1 MMGDDT
7 NMITPPPVGN
17 TSAQMPPPAPATP
30 TSQPLPPPPPQV
42 QTAPP
47 PPPPVPEDSIISAS
61 ALSKWYGQVIGLNN
75 FNLEIKS
82 GITGIVGPNGSGKS
96 TFFKLVTGMIKPS
109 VGELHVMGEK
119 PWDNCKLR
127 SSMGLCPDFDNLSD
141 EMTGTRYLELVGGLH
156 HMTGE
161 SLKSRIKEV
170 QEIVGMTAAMN
181 RKIGGY
187 SKGMRQRIKLA
198 GTILHEPKILLLD
211 EPLAGTD
218 PLARRDIINLIKS
231 LNKDFG
237 HEIVISS
244 HVLFEV
250 ERMTH
255 DVALIY
261 KGRAVAS
268 GDISEIRGLIDKH
281 PHNIVVQGEGMS
293 ELAKRLLDMDFTVS
307 VGYDHTRKGIM
318 VQVNKPDEFF
328 LAIPEIVNELG
339 CNISQLYSLDD
350 DLEAVFRYL
359 VGW

>member
-1 MMGDDT
+1 M
-7 NMITPPPVGN
+7 PAFVP
-17 TSAQMPPPAPATP
+17 PPPAAE
-30 TSQPLPPPPPQV
+30 
-42 QTAPP
+42 A
-47 PPPPVPEDSIISAS
+47 DSIISAR

-96 TFFKLVTGMIKPS
+96 TFFKLITGMIKPS
-109 VGELHVMGEK
+109 VGDLNVLDQV
-119 PWDNCKLR
+119 PWDNTKLR
-127 SSMGLCPDFDNLSD
+127 RNMGLCPDFDNLSD
-141 EMTGTRYLELVGGLH
+141 EMTGTRFLELVGGLH
-156 HMTGE
+156 QMTGDP
-161 SLKSRIKEV
+161 LKSRIKDV
-170 QEIVGMTAAMN
+170 QEIVGMTHAMD

-198 GTILHEPKILLLD
+198 GTILHEPKMLLLD

-218 PLARRDIINLIKS
+218 PLARRDIINLIKK
-231 LNKDFG
+231 LHKDYG
-237 HEIVISS
+237 HDIVVSS

-268 GDISEIRGLIDKH
+268 GDINEIRGLIDKH

-293 ELAKRLLDMDFTVS
+293 ELAKRLLDKDFIVS
-307 VGYDHTRKGIM
+307 VGYDETRKGIM
-318 VQVNKPDEFF
+318 LQVSKPDQFF
-328 LAIPEIVNELG
+328 DSIPGIVSEVG

-350 DLEAVFRYL
+350 DLEAVFKYL